1 MRGTVPHTA
10 VNRAERSLTMNT
22 KKFLS
27 ILLAL
32 AMTLVLG
39 SCGGKPSTPSPGS
52 AQPSGDGA
60 APTFEKMT
68 WAANTAGAAGSN
80 FAAGLEKFAEL
91 MAERTGGAV
100 TVDVYT
106 SDQLT
111 NGSQTDS
118 VQAVINGTIDL
129 AFEADGI
136 WGNFNDTFSVP
147 QLPFLFSSY
156 EDVDARLIN
165 GEGGKYMSDLLESSF
180 SVKCLGIGENGFRYI
195 TNSKQPVKTPDDLK
209 GLKIRVGGSPI
220 LTGSYD
226 QWGADYTTTNWSEVY
241 TGLQTKLYDGQENP
255 VAVADASSIQEVQ
268 KYVTAW
274 TAQYSCMFLTMNS
287 ALYNSLPD
295 DLKAIVDECGKEA
308 CAYQVEFTRQQC
320 EECLER
326 WISEYGL
333 ELYEMSEEN
342 AQLFRELGAPVYEQF
357 SQCQELIDLL
367 SE

>member
-1 MRGTVPHTA
+1 MNMRKIT
-10 VNRAERSLTMNT
+10 SL
-22 KKFLS
+22 
-27 ILLAL
+27 LLAL
-32 AMTLVLG
+32 AMTLALA
-39 SCGGKPSTPSPGS
+39 SCGGNTADAPSNGGS
-52 AQPSGDGA
+52 ASDTPSGDGGQPA
-60 APTFEKMT
+60 FEKMT

-91 MAERTGGAV
+91 MSEKTNGAV
-100 TVDVYT
+100 TVEVYT

-136 WGNFNDTFSVP
+136 WGNFNDIFSVP

-156 EDVDARLIN
+156 EDVDAKLVN
-165 GEGGKYMSDLLESSF
+165 GEGGKYMSDLLESDF

-220 LTGSYD
+220 LTGSYA
-226 QWGADYTTTNWSEVY
+226 QWGADYTTANWSEVY

-274 TAQYSCMFLTMNS
+274 TAQYSCMFLTMNG

-295 DLKAIVDECGKEA
+295 ELKAIVDECGKEA

-320 EECLER
+320 DECLKK
-326 WISEYGL
+326 WVDEYGL
-333 ELYEMSEEN
+333 ELYEMSDEN
-342 AQLFRELGAPVYEQF
+342 AQLFRDLGAPVYDQF

-367 SE
+367 K